1 MLRIYEVILDLI
13 KALRPLLGVVERH
26 DADLGRQMRRA
37 MHSSVLNVGEGM
49 YSRGRNRKARYH
61 SALGSTRE
69 VLSVLEVADAMGY
82 IQGLDP
88 ERRRQFDRIIGT
100 LVKLV
105 R

>member
-1 MLRIYEVILDLI
+1 MLRIYDVILQLV
-13 KALRPLLGVVERH
+13 KALRPSLAVIERH

-37 MHSSVLNVGEGM
+37 MQSSVLNVGEGM
-49 YSRGRNRKARYH
+49 YSRGRNRPVRYH

-82 IQGLDP
+82 LAGP
-88 ERRRQFDRIIGT
+88 EPELRKRFDWVIGT